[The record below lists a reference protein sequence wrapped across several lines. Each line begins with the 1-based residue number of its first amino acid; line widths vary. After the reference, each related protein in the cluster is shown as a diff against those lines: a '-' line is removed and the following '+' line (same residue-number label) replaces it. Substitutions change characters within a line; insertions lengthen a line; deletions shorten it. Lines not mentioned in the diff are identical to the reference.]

1 MRKIAIS
8 CIIVASSLFFT
19 GCGSEIR
26 HLDTNTST
34 QNLPVVAEDAN
45 LVVNPKTAVNSS
57 ITSNDL
63 VDDQIRPD
71 YIFTVDPAEI
81 KTISFSNFGF
91 RSENGASQE
100 DLSNYFEDGNI
111 VISST
116 GQPGNLSSNEIEAR
130 VVGRQLVVVA
140 PVLPF
145 SDAPNFEQ
153 LLTLT
158 ADNNESVRILIQ
170 TRQSAFGAR
179 VEDTRHFIE
188 DESSEEVYSLP
199 VSSVEGLEPS
209 GNIGQ
214 TDFTLS
220 LSRGG
225 PILAKGFR
233 AFIFIVDEDYKQI
246 DVQDIS
252 AFVSLDPNRP
262 ALTLSAQTIQRS
274 LQKLSFGQA
283 ELDFAVPQAKDH
295 NNLSVQFFNGQT
307 VLKGQLVDEDG
318 LPISPDT
325 TDTGPLEILMKGM
338 NSKYRRVVNVNPDGS
353 FYASGIPSGETYF
366 MVVSDLRFPNLF
378 STFKAISDNTAE
390 ANVEV
395 LYAPRVK

>member
-71 YIFTVDPAEI
+71 YIFTVDLAEI

-100 DLSNYFEDGNI
+100 DLSNDFEDGNI

-158 ADNNESVRILIQ
+158 ADNNESVRILIR

-209 GNIGQ
+209 GTIGQ
-214 TDFTLS
+214 TDLILS
-220 LSRGG
+220 LENGG
-225 PILAKGFR
+225 PFISDDFE
-233 AFIFIVDEDYKQI
+233 AFIFSQELGG
-246 DVQDIS
+246 QDIT
-252 AFVSLDPNRP
+252 SLVTLDANEPI
-262 ALTLSAQTIQRS
+262 LTLNAQA
-274 LQKLSFGQA
+274 LQGLLTQIPFGLSTLEFRLPQTENFNIA
-283 ELDFAVPQAKDH
+283 E
-295 NNLSVQFFNGQT
+295 VQFFNGQT

-338 NSKYRRVVNVNPDGS
+338 NSEYRRVVNVNPDGS

>member
-71 YIFTVDPAEI
+71 YIFTVDLAEI

-100 DLSNYFEDGNI
+100 DLSNDFEDGNI

-158 ADNNESVRILIQ
+158 ADNNESVRILIR

-209 GNIGQ
+209 GTIGQ
-214 TDFTLS
+214 TDLILS
-220 LSRGG
+220 LENGG
-225 PILAKGFR
+225 P
-233 AFIFIVDEDYKQI
+233 FISDDFEAYIFSQELGG
-246 DVQDIS
+246 QDIT
-252 AFVSLDPNRP
+252 SLVTLDANEPI
-262 ALTLSAQTIQRS
+262 LTLNAQALQGLLTQIPFGLSALEFRLPQTENFNI
-274 LQKLSFGQA
+274 A
-283 ELDFAVPQAKDH
+283 E
-295 NNLSVQFFNGQT
+295 VQFFNGQT

-325 TDTGPLEILMKGM
+325 RDTGPLEILMKGM
-338 NSKYRRVVNVNPDGS
+338 NSEYRRVVNVNPDGS

>member
-1 MRKIAIS
+1 MRKITIS

-71 YIFTVDPAEI
+71 YIFTVDLAEI

-100 DLSNYFEDGNI
+100 DLSNDFEDGNI
-111 VISST
+111 VMSST

-158 ADNNESVRILIQ
+158 ADNDESVRILIR
-170 TRQSAFGAR
+170 TRQSAFGTR
-179 VEDTRHFIE
+179 VEDARHFICLLYTSDAA
-188 DESSEEVYSLP
+188 DE
-199 VSSVEGLEPS
+199 
-209 GNIGQ
+209 
-214 TDFTLS
+214 
-220 LSRGG
+220 
-225 PILAKGFR
+225 
-233 AFIFIVDEDYKQI
+233 
-246 DVQDIS
+246 
-252 AFVSLDPNRP
+252 
-262 ALTLSAQTIQRS
+262 
-274 LQKLSFGQA
+274 
-283 ELDFAVPQAKDH
+283 
-295 NNLSVQFFNGQT
+295 
-307 VLKGQLVDEDG
+307 
-318 LPISPDT
+318 
-325 TDTGPLEILMKGM
+325 
-338 NSKYRRVVNVNPDGS
+338 
-353 FYASGIPSGETYF
+353 
-366 MVVSDLRFPNLF
+366 
-378 STFKAISDNTAE
+378 
-390 ANVEV
+390 
-395 LYAPRVK
+395 

>member
-34 QNLPVVAEDAN
+34 QNLPVVAEDEN
-45 LVVNPKTAVNSS
+45 LVVNPENAVNGS

-71 YIFTVDPAEI
+71 YIFTVDLAEI

-100 DLSNYFEDGNI
+100 DLSNDFEDGNI

-158 ADNNESVRILIQ
+158 ADNNESVRILIR

-209 GNIGQ
+209 GTIGQ
-214 TDFTLS
+214 TDLILS
-220 LSRGG
+220 LENGG
-225 PILAKGFR
+225 PFISDDFE
-233 AFIFIVDEDYKQI
+233 AFIFSQELGG
-246 DVQDIS
+246 QDIT
-252 AFVSLDPNRP
+252 SLVTLDANEPI
-262 ALTLSAQTIQRS
+262 LTLNAQA
-274 LQKLSFGQA
+274 LQGLLTQIPFGLSTLEFRLPQTENFNIA
-283 ELDFAVPQAKDH
+283 E
-295 NNLSVQFFNGQT
+295 VQFFNGQT

-338 NSKYRRVVNVNPDGS
+338 NSEYRRVVNVNPDGS

>member
-71 YIFTVDPAEI
+71 YIFTVDLAEI

-100 DLSNYFEDGNI
+100 DLSNDFEDGNI

-158 ADNNESVRILIQ
+158 ADNNESVRILIR

-209 GNIGQ
+209 GTIGQ
-214 TDFTLS
+214 TDLILS
-220 LSRGG
+220 LENGG
-225 PILAKGFR
+225 PFISDDFE
-233 AFIFIVDEDYKQI
+233 AFIFSQELGG
-246 DVQDIS
+246 QDIT
-252 AFVSLDPNRP
+252 SLVTLDANEPI
-262 ALTLSAQTIQRS
+262 LTLNAQA
-274 LQKLSFGQA
+274 LQGLLTQIPFGLSTLEFRLPQTENFNIA
-283 ELDFAVPQAKDH
+283 E
-295 NNLSVQFFNGQT
+295 VQFFNGQT

-318 LPISPDT
+318 LHISPDT

-338 NSKYRRVVNVNPDGS
+338 NSEYRRVVNVNPDGS

>member
-100 DLSNYFEDGNI
+100 DLSNDFEDGNI

-116 GQPGNLSSNEIEAR
+116 GQPGNLSNNEIEAR
-130 VVGRQLVVVA
+130 VNGRELVIVA
-140 PVLPF
+140 PVQPR
-145 SDAPNFEQ
+145 STDASSREQ
-153 LLTLT
+153 LFVLT
-158 ADNNESVRILIQ
+158 ADNGESVDILI
-170 TRQSAFGAR
+170 REGQSSFGASII
-179 VEDTRHFIE
+179 DDNHFLE
-188 DESSEEVYSLP
+188 EFPSEEP
-199 VSSVEGLEPS
+199 IPIPTVSVTGID
-209 GNIGQ
+209 GFGTIGP
-214 TDFTLS
+214 TDLILS
-220 LSRGG
+220 LENGG
-225 PILAKGFR
+225 PFISDDFE
-233 AFIFIVDEDYKQI
+233 AFIFSQELGG
-246 DVQDIS
+246 QDIT
-252 AFVSLDPNRP
+252 SLVTLDANEPI
-262 ALTLSAQTIQRS
+262 LTLNAQA
-274 LQKLSFGQA
+274 LQGLLTQIPFGLATLEFRLPQTKNFNIA
-283 ELDFAVPQAKDH
+283 E
-295 NNLSVQFFNGQT
+295 VQFFNGQT
-307 VLKGQLVDEDG
+307 VLKGQFVDEDG
-318 LPISPDT
+318 LPIFPDT

-338 NSKYRRVVNVNPDGS
+338 NSEYRRVVNVNPDGR